1 MNNDCKYELPYNHD
15 LNFFDAYYATQE
27 RLAQK
32 NVELQSIVNFVY
44 MPAYYEHSRNT
55 REEAVTSIF
64 MPRCICEYK
73 RHMRLLDERLKLDMG
88 VLFQEPGLKL
98 SIDIIKF
105 YEDMNVKNYIVNSD
119 ELAYSIK
126 EYNDKLTT
134 IASITKQLNYNEYFT
149 RDLSMYDVSCLNF
162 IFERGLAAVQNLPKT
177 IKYSMI
183 INNSGCLYNCKWQKK
198 HWYLGI
204 KGCNFKRIENS
215 NDELCIIYPKDLD
228 YFKPYI
234 YSFKIQGRD
243 VNIRKSF
250 STLMKFVL
258 DESEEKH
265 GLDYFNTATPEF
277 VIDGCWDI
285 K

>member
-1 MNNDCKYELPYNHD
+1 MNNDCIFELPYNHD
-15 LNFFDAYYATQE
+15 FNFFDAYYTTHE
-27 RLAQK
+27 KLAQK
-32 NVELQSIVNFVY
+32 NIELRSIINFVY

-73 RHMRLLDERLKLDMG
+73 RHMRLLDERLKLDKG

-98 SIDIIKF
+98 PLDIIKF
-105 YEDMNVKNYIVNSD
+105 YEDMNVKKFIVNSD

-126 EYNDKLTT
+126 EYNEELTT
-134 IASITKQLNYNEYFT
+134 IASVTKQLNYDDYFT

-162 IFERGLAAVQNLPKT
+162 IFERGITAVQKLPKT

-183 INNSGCLYNCKWQKK
+183 INNSGCMYNCKWQKK

-204 KGCNFKRIENS
+204 KGCNFKRCENS
-215 NDELCIIYPKDLD
+215 NDDLCIIFPNDLE

-250 STLMKFVL
+250 STLVKFVL
-258 DESEEKH
+258 SESDEKH
-265 GLDYFNTATPEF
+265 SSDYFNASMSEF
-277 VIDGCWDI
+277 IKEKYFDI